1 MNCVRF
7 IDPFLA
13 VDENFFKNQRR
24 SDLGFRE
31 LRIHIIQGDTGN
43 CDHRARCA
51 NFSTGRYANRV
62 EYAQSATK
70 SSPTITTWFRII
82 EIRKEWVE
90 RGETIIRTTF
100 KQHTGG
106 VTKKK
111 DQRA

>member
-7 IDPFLA
+7 IDLFRA

-43 CDHRARCA
+43 CDHRRRCV
-51 NFSTGRYANRV
+51 NCSTGKSASKLASV
-62 EYAQSATK
+62 PSATK
-70 SSPTITTWFRII
+70 CSVITTTSSPITGTQKVWAG
-82 EIRKEWVE
+82 

-100 KQHTGG
+100 RPHTGG

-111 DQRA
+111 DQRG